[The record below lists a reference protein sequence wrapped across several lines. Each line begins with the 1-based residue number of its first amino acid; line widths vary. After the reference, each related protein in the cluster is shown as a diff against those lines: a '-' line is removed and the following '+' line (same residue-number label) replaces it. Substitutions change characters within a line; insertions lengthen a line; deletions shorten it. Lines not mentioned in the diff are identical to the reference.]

1 MTDLAPDDVQIAA
14 GVEVPKLTDWSREPT
29 LSIFKQDLQSCESSH
44 QAQMSKVEEWND
56 YRNATGKAAPKTTK
70 GQSKVQP
77 KLIRK
82 QAEWRYAA
90 LSEPFLASPDLF
102 KVSPITWEDKKGAV
116 QNELLLNMQF
126 TNKMNRVAFIDEY
139 VRAAVDE
146 GTVVLRTGWDFEE
159 VEETVEE
166 PIYQGMVDP
175 RMSDIYQQMQQ
186 LEMEN
191 PVQLLGLDQSLQ
203 DGYAQFKQTGL
214 PIRLIQT
221 GVRMVKKMRTVKNQP
236 TLEVC
241 RLANLYIDPS
251 CNGDIKKAN
260 FVVYAFETSI
270 AELKA
275 EGRYRNLEK
284 LNVSSESPL
293 SAANFTPNAAPDFQP
308 AGKSRKRIVAYEYWG
323 YWDIDGSGRLTAIVG
338 TWVGDTLIRLEEN
351 PFPDGELPFTI
362 VQYLPVRKAVY
373 GEPDGELLKDN
384 QDIAGAVTRGMI
396 DLLGKSANSQTG
408 FAKSLLD
415 SLNKKRYQQ
424 GLDYE
429 FNPGVSPENGIY
441 SHKYPEIPVSAQYM
455 LSLMNTEAES
465 MTGVKAFAN
474 TGLDGDSLGGTATA
488 VRGALDAAS
497 KREMGILRRL
507 STGLVEVARKVIAMN
522 AVWLDEEE
530 VVRVTEDEFI
540 PVRRDDL
547 KGEFDLKVTIS
558 TAEADEQ
565 QAQDLAFM
573 LQTLGNNID
582 FGMTQMILGE
592 IARLRK
598 MPDLQHKIM
607 SFQPQP
613 DPMQQAIQQA
623 QLELLQAQIEL
634 TRAQALEAGTKGSLN
649 QSKVPVEQ
657 ARANHIQSSADK
669 NNLDFLQEQNGVK
682 HQQQLELTR
691 TKTDE
696 QMALSELQNNHQTTL
711 AKLTHNLN
719 LLQEH
724 AKAGLNRQTQ
734 RTNNAGRSPATA

>member
-1 MTDLAPDDVQIAA
+1 MNDLAPDDVQIRP
-14 GVEVPKLTDWSREPT
+14 GEEVPKLTNWSREPSLST
-29 LSIFKQDLQSCESSH
+29 LKQDLESCSSSH
-44 QAQMSKVEEWND
+44 DEQMTKVSEWND
-56 YRNATGKAAPKTTK
+56 YRNVTGKAAPKTTK

-102 KVSPITWEDKKGAV
+102 KVSPLTWEDKKGAI

-126 TNKMNRVAFIDEY
+126 TNKMNRVTFIDEY

-146 GTVVLRTGWDFEE
+146 GTVVLRTGWDFQE
-159 VEETVEE
+159 VEETTME
-166 PIYQGMVDP
+166 PVYQGIVDAQ
-175 RMSDIYQQMQQ
+175 MGQIYQQVQQ

-191 PVQLLGLDQSLQ
+191 PVQLLSLPQDIQ

-221 GVRMVKKMRTVKNQP
+221 GTRAVTRMKTIKNQP

-260 FVVYAFETSI
+260 FVVYAFETSL

-284 LNVSSESPL
+284 LNVSNQSPL
-293 SAANFTPNAAPDFQP
+293 SSPNFTPDAAPDFQP

-323 YWDIDGSGRLTAIVG
+323 YWDIDGSGALTPIVG

-351 PFPDGELPFTI
+351 PFPGGELPFTL
-362 VQYLPVRKAVY
+362 VQYLPVRKSVY
-373 GEPDGELLKDN
+373 GEPDGELLKEN

-408 FAKSLLD
+408 FAKSMLD
-415 SLNKKRYQQ
+415 SLNKKRFQQ

-429 FNPGVSPENGIY
+429 FNPGVTPQNGV
-441 SHKYPEIPVSAQYM
+441 HTHTYPEIPASAQYM
-455 LSLMNTEAES
+455 LALMNTEAES
-465 MTGVKAFAN
+465 LTGVKAFAN

-507 STGLVEVARKVIAMN
+507 SSGLVEVARKVIAMN
-522 AVWLDEEE
+522 AIWLDEEE
-530 VVRVTEDEFI
+530 VVRVTEDEFVPI
-540 PVRRDDL
+540 RRDDL

-573 LQTLGNNID
+573 LQTLGNTID
-582 FGMTQMILGE
+582 FGMTKMILAE

-598 MPDLQHKIM
+598 MPDLQHKITQ
-607 SFQPQP
+607 FQPQP
-613 DPMQQAIQQA
+613 DPLQEAIKQA

-669 NNLDFLQEQNGVK
+669 NNLDFIQEQNGVK
-682 HQQQLELTR
+682 HAQQMELNR
-691 TKTDE
+691 QKTDE
-696 QMALSELQNNHQTTL
+696 QMALSQFQANQQSTL

-724 AKAGLNRQTQ
+724 AKADLTMKTNRS
-734 RTNNAGRSPATA
+734 NNAGRSTATA

>member
-1 MTDLAPDDVQIAA
+1 MNDLAPDDVKTAA
-14 GVEVPKLTDWSREPT
+14 GVDVPKMTEWENEPALTT
-29 LSIFKQDLQSCESSH
+29 LKQDLESCDTSHES
-44 QAQMSKVEEWND
+44 QMTKVSEWND
-56 YRNATGKAAPKTTK
+56 YRNATGKAAPKTQK

-102 KVSPITWEDKKGAV
+102 KVSPLTWEDKKGAE

-126 TNKMNRVAFIDEY
+126 TNKINRVAFVDEY
-139 VRAAVDE
+139 VRAATDE
-146 GTVVLRTGWDFEE
+146 GTVVLRTGWEFEQIM
-159 VEETVEE
+159 ETVPE
-166 PIYQGMVDP
+166 PMYQASIDP
-175 RMSDIYQQMQQ
+175 QIGQIYQQMQQ
-186 LEMEN
+186 LEATD
-191 PVQLLGLDQSLQ
+191 PVQLLGLNQSLQ
-203 DGYAQFKQTGL
+203 DGYAQFKETGL
-214 PIRLIQT
+214 PIRLTQVGIQ
-221 GVRMVKKMRTVKNQP
+221 MVQKPRTIKNQP
-236 TLEVC
+236 TIEVC

-260 FVVYAFETSI
+260 FVIYAFETSI

-275 EGRYRNLEK
+275 EGRYKNLE
-284 LNVSSESPL
+284 LINVSTQSPL
-293 SAANFTPNAAPDFQP
+293 SAPNFTPDAAPDFQP

-323 YWDIDGSGRLTAIVG
+323 YWDIDGSGTLSPIVA
-338 TWVGDTLIRLEEN
+338 TWVGNTCIRMEEN
-351 PFPDGELPFTI
+351 PFPDRELPFVL
-362 VQYLPVRKAVY
+362 VQYLPVRKAIY

-408 FAKSLLD
+408 FAKSMLD
-415 SLNKKRYQQ
+415 SLNKKRFQQ

-429 FNPGVSPENGIY
+429 YNPGVSPANGIFT
-441 SHKYPEIPVSAQYM
+441 HTYPEIPASAQYM
-455 LSLMNTEAES
+455 LGLMNNDAES

-474 TGLDGDSLGGTATA
+474 TGINGSSLGDTATS

-507 STGLVEVARKVIAMN
+507 STGLVEVARKCIAMN
-522 AVWLDEEE
+522 AVWLDEQE
-530 VVRVTEDEFI
+530 VVRVTEDQFV

-547 KGEFDLKVTIS
+547 KGDFDLRVTIS

-607 SFQPQP
+607 TFEPQP

-634 TRAQALEAGTKGSLN
+634 TRAQASEAGTKGILN
-649 QSKVPVEQ
+649 QSKVPVEA
-657 ARANHIQSSADK
+657 ARASNLQSTADK
-669 NNLDFLQEQNGVK
+669 NNLDFLQTQNGTK
-682 HQQQLELTR
+682 HAQDMEKQQQKTDDQLAVSALQNQQQNTLTR
-691 TKTDE
+691 
-696 QMALSELQNNHQTTL
+696 LS
-711 AKLTHNLN
+711 HNLN
-719 LLQEH
+719 LLQLH
-724 AKAGLNRQTQ
+724 AKSGLDARNKNLSSSGNT
-734 RTNNAGRSPATA
+734 PATA